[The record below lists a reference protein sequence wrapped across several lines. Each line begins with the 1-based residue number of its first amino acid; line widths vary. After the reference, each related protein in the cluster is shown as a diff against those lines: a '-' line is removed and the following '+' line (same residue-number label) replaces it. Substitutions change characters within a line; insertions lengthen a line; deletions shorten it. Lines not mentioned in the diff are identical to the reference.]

1 MKWIKRRKDFLAEA
15 KVGELV
21 SKRQA
26 EVIKQRWGKKYLD
39 YEQVEPEPEIKNIE
53 GNWKLTPE
61 QKYQVLD
68 LFFKTDVRKAEQ
80 TFENLP
86 TEFVRQVS
94 AGLNHV
100 VETEVGREV
109 ELIAELMKDGIDF
122 GNIGIEE
129 IAALTNNVLPRI
141 DVKTTISNKRMVR
154 DEDGIPIKGEDGQ
167 FQYED
172 KEVGEFGYYS
182 GVYNLNSFAKDY
194 DECMKK
200 LGRED
205 QVVDR
210 NFSSEQIGAI
220 KSMLAIDARG
230 HQADIKVFQKDAYVS
245 ILHDPQD
252 ILNISVSK
260 FYASCQEFY
269 GGSHVR
275 SLLANVFDPN
285 SVPAFIYLDSPVYDK
300 EGELIAEK
308 LPLARFFIR
317 KIDMPKDFLDPSAP
331 STKLFFDRVYPQR
344 MSEGENSGI
353 YSLVEKVAGIKRYL
367 DSTDEDATKAVY
379 VFAPDISSDD
389 SLDSPYQDTIR
400 NVDYKRTI
408 GMNCKF
414 LNITANSDWSNV
426 FVRKNNR
433 IETMVISSPSVPA
446 NLFDLNYNL
455 EKLTFVNIDITEMPD
470 LSKFGTGDITLKDC
484 RTSMDDLN
492 EGLKDVE
499 LKRLRLINCDV
510 AGMSFAGMS
519 MDELALE
526 SDTDGRTL
534 ADVIADAR
542 INKLTVSDH
551 LLMDPQNAEF
561 LKSAVA
567 SKQIGSVTKVG
578 LLSKKQNK
586 KK

>member
-26 EVIKQRWGKKYLD
+26 EVISKRWGKKYLD

-53 GNWKLTPE
+53 GSWKLTPE

-68 LFFKTDVRKAEQ
+68 LFFKTDVKKAEQ

-100 VETEVGREV
+100 VETESGREV

-141 DVKTTISNKRMVR
+141 DVKTTVSNRRMVR
-154 DEDGIPIKGEDGQ
+154 DEDGLPIKGEDGQ
-167 FQYED
+167 FQFEE
-172 KEVGEFGYYS
+172 KQVGEFEYYS

-205 QVVDR
+205 QVANR
-210 NFSSEQIGAI
+210 NFSSEQIGSI
-220 KSMLAIDARG
+220 KSMLTLDVKG
-230 HQADIKVFQKDAYVS
+230 HQADIKVFHKDAYVS

-317 KIDMPKDFLDPSAP
+317 KIDMPKDFVDPSAP

-367 DSTDEDATKAVY
+367 DSTDEDATRAVY

-389 SLDSPYQDTIR
+389 SLDSPYHDTIR
-400 NVDYKRTI
+400 NVENKRTI

-426 FVRKNNR
+426 LVRENNK
-433 IETMVISSPSVPA
+433 IETMVISSPNVPA
-446 NLFDLNYNL
+446 NLFDLKYNL

-484 RTSMDDLN
+484 RTNMDALS

-561 LKSAVA
+561 LKAAVA
-567 SKQIGSVTKVG
+567 SKQIGRVAKVG
-578 LLSKKQNK
+578 LLSKKQK